1 MNLVNYIAFGIP
13 SKELHI
19 ELYDRMIQAWILK
32 DNQKN
37 DTKTLKESH
46 NQETLSFKR
55 TENYPK
61 DRKTSNIGYTV
72 YEPLTM
78 YVRNGIH
85 HPSETNRDI
94 DTYLKDSIRSMLTIL
109 RDYTI

>member
-61 DRKTSNIGYTV
+61 DRKTSNIQYMSHLLCMYEMV
-72 YEPLTM
+72 YI
-78 YVRNGIH
+78 IH
-85 HPSETNRDI
+85 
-94 DTYLKDSIRSMLTIL
+94 LKRIEI
-109 RDYTI
+109 